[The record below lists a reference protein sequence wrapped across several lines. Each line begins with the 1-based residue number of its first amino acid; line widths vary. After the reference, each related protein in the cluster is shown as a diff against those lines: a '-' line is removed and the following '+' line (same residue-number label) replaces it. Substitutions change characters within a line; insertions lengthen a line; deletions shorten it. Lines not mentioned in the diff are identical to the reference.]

1 MLVLEAEVKK
11 EEDDDDNDEEN
22 DISDL
27 YQLISEWGRVS

>member
-27 YQLISEWGRVS
+27 YQLISE